1 MKLTRTGIRR
11 FITTM
16 IALTFTFTLAGCRD
30 LFKRGVEQVID
41 KNKTQLYIGNYNGGL
56 GFDWLR
62 QVADAFEAVNTDV
75 QVVINNE
82 KDLFSDAN
90 LFTNIKLYNNDMYFV
105 NAITYANFVGADLLL
120 DVTDVVNSKVEGENL
135 TIKDKLNPTL
145 RDYYETEDGKFYGL
159 PFFDSLFGTVYDV
172 DLFEQEGYYFNSN
185 NELITYDKANSTL
198 SAGPNGI
205 VGDYDDGL
213 PATYSQ
219 WETLMSELKSNGI
232 TPYIW
237 TGQYE
242 YYRQRFITAAW
253 ADYEGKSNFDLN
265 FNLNGEYTFK
275 GDTETTPITVENA
288 YRLQEQYG
296 KTYALNFAASIVKNR
311 YYATE
316 SFNTTNSHTM
326 AQQQFLLSVTGNNRI
341 AMIFEGG
348 WWENEAKPFFSTME
362 KKYGEEYGI
371 SERRFAFMP
380 FPKADDGSSNP
391 RTTVISST
399 GNSMVMINK
408 STQNA
413 ELAKAFFKF
422 AHSDE
427 SLRTF
432 TRVTGSV
439 RPFAYN
445 LTDSDLSEMT
455 YYAKNMHELYMSET
469 TDISYITLY
478 NHPSMVEDKTFFG
491 TNWLWKATIS
501 GSVLTEPFYEFSQ
514 NSNLTVEAY
523 ALGLR
528 NSYTKAIW
536 DSKMKGYYA

>member
-120 DVTDVVNSKVEGENL
+120 DVTDVVNSKVEGEDL

-455 YYAKNMHELYMSET
+455 HYAKNMHELYMSET

-536 DSKMKGYYA
+536 NSKMKGYYA